1 MMSSTTFGCYSEGD
15 QLNLMLAAAAWKFRN
30 WMRLFAVF
38 GFTSCS
44 CSPRKLSPFQVRLPL
59 SALIAGRSKS
69 HKAWD
74 FVATFASGSTCSKS
88 ASPANSP
95 KQVAGKF
102 GPVLGSSSRLKGR

>member
-15 QLNLMLAAAAWKFRN
+15 QLNLMRAVAAWKFRK

-38 GFTSCS
+38 GSSCS
-44 CSPRKLSPFQVRLPL
+44 CSLRKLSPFQVRLPL

-95 KQVAGKF
+95 KQLAGKF